1 MASKKEQPAQTFDF
15 EAAMSELEQLVE
27 RMERGDL
34 TLEQSLED
42 FERGI
47 ALFRSCEQALKAAE
61 QKVRILTEQDGE
73 ETLPPFET
81 EE

>member
-1 MASKKEQPAQTFDF
+1 MASKTKQPQQSFDF
-15 EAAMSELEQLVE
+15 EAAMAELEQLVE

-47 ALFRSCEQALKAAE
+47 ALFRSCEQALKSAE
-61 QKVRILTEQDGE
+61 QKVRILTERGDE
-73 ETLPPFET
+73 ETLSPFEA